1 MNILDEARHLR
12 SLIEMMAESLDDE
25 TAEQNP
31 NVFAEW
37 EIGKE
42 YKKDYKFRYQNV
54 VYKVLQDH
62 TSQAD
67 WTPDVAV
74 SLYVRV
80 HHQPGEEWP
89 QWVQPQGAHDV
100 YSLGDKVTHNE
111 KHWIS
116 NCDNN
121 SWEPGVYGWD
131 EVVEETEPTEEP
143 VEEPTEEIAEWVQPT
158 GAHDS
163 YAYGTKVTHNG
174 KVWVSTI
181 DANVYEPGVYGW
193 DEVE

>member
-12 SLIEMMAESLDDE
+12 SLIELMAESLDDE

-37 EIGKE
+37 EVGKE
-42 YKKDYKFRYQNV
+42 YKKDNKFRYQNV

-80 HHQPGEEWP
+80 HHQPGEEYP
-89 QWVQPQGAHDV
+89 DWVQPTGSHDA
-100 YSLGDKVTHNE
+100 YNKGDKVTHIE
-111 KHWIS
+111 KHWES
-116 NCDNN
+116 L
-121 SWEPGVYGWD
+121 
-131 EVVEETEPTEEP
+131 
-143 VEEPTEEIAEWVQPT
+143 
-158 GAHDS
+158 
-163 YAYGTKVTHNG
+163 
-174 KVWVSTI
+174 I
-181 DANVYEPGVYGW
+181 DANVWCPGDPGTETLW
-193 DEVE
+193 QEIA

>member
-1 MNILDEARHLR
+1 MNILDEARKLR

-42 YKKDYKFRYQNV
+42 YTKDYKFRYQNV

-80 HHQPGEEWP
+80 HNVDPT
-89 QWVQPQGAHDV
+89 V
-100 YSLGDKVTHNE
+100 Y
-111 KHWIS
+111 
-116 NCDNN
+116 
-121 SWEPGVYGWD
+121 EP
-131 EVVEETEPTEEP
+131 
-143 VEEPTEEIAEWVQPT
+143 WVQPT
-158 GAHDS
+158 GSHD
-163 YAYGTKVTHNG
+163 AYEKGAKVSHLKNEEG
-174 KVWVSTI
+174 NDRHWVSTF
-181 DANVYEPGVYGW
+181 DGLNVWEPGAVGTEALW
-193 DEVE
+193 EEVFD

>member
-1 MNILDEARHLR
+1 MNILDEARKLR

-25 TAEQNP
+25 TAEANP

-42 YKKDYKFRYQNV
+42 YTKDYKFRYQNV

-80 HHQPGEEWP
+80 HNVDPT
-89 QWVQPQGAHDV
+89 V
-100 YSLGDKVTHNE
+100 Y
-111 KHWIS
+111 
-116 NCDNN
+116 
-121 SWEPGVYGWD
+121 EP
-131 EVVEETEPTEEP
+131 
-143 VEEPTEEIAEWVQPT
+143 WVQPT
-158 GAHDS
+158 GSHD
-163 YAYGTKVTHNG
+163 AYNMGAKVSHLKNEEG
-174 KVWVSTI
+174 NDRHWNSKV
-181 DANVYEPGVYGW
+181 DGNVWEPGAVGTEALW
-193 DEVE
+193 EEVFD

>member
-12 SLIEMMAESLDDE
+12 SLIEKMAESLDDE
-25 TAEQNP
+25 TAENNP

-37 EIGKE
+37 EINHE
-42 YKKDYKFRYQNV
+42 YKKDYKFRYNNV

-62 TSQAD
+62 TSSEVYP
-67 WTPDVAV
+67 PDEAI

-89 QWVQPQGAHDV
+89 EWVQPTGAHDV
-100 YSLGDKVTHNE
+100 YSLGDKVSHNE

-116 NCDNN
+116 KYENN
-121 SWEPGVYGWD
+121 SWEPGVFGWD
-131 EVVEETEPTEEP
+131 EVT
-143 VEEPTEEIAEWVQPT
+143 
-158 GAHDS
+158 
-163 YAYGTKVTHNG
+163 
-174 KVWVSTI
+174 
-181 DANVYEPGVYGW
+181 